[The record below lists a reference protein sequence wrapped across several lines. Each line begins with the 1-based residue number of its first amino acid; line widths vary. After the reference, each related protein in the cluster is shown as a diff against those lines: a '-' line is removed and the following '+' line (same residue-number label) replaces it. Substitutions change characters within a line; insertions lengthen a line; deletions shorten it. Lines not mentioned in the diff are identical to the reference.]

1 MAVTIVAKKAAAM
14 AFMKETAQRFGESVS
29 GIDFSGEVAK
39 KKVAG
44 LAPFLD
50 GKPLD
55 VDVTSPFGWLA
66 IVDDIYA
73 RFVVFK
79 NESRFG
85 GGKIEFSEYR
95 TEVTADFS
103 TLNGSKKFGL
113 GRAGGDNRLGFNTE
127 GDGGA
132 RHDEGVASSGTF
144 GVEIISMGSI
154 NNGEGFHKISRF
166 WIKGEVFRVE
176 VSGDGKEGNRR

>member
-1 MAVTIVAKKAAAM
+1 VAVAIVAKEAATM
-14 AFMKETAQRFGESVS
+14 AFMEDTAQGFSEGIS
-29 GIDFSGEVAK
+29 GIDFSWEVAK
-39 KKVAG
+39 KEVSG

-85 GGKIEFSEYR
+85 GGKTEFSEDR
-95 TEVTADFS
+95 TEVTTDFS

-144 GVEIISMGSI
+144 GAEIISMGSI

-166 WIKGEVFRVE
+166 WIKG
-176 VSGDGKEGNRR
+176 